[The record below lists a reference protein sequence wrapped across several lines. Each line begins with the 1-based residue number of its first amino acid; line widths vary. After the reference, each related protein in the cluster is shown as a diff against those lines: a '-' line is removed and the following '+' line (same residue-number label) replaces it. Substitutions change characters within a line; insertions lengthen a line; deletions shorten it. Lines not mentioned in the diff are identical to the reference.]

1 MYETGAARWA
11 CLRVVVSSPANME
24 AEGSNPAPSQ
34 QARANFD
41 RAPAADGARPNV
53 ADPGK
58 HLVGHWIDERIDL
71 AHIYA
76 EIWKMRSRLT
86 SSMPRCS
93 ATAATRYGD
102 RGGARRETA
111 ISLSGI
117 DSHRPNHSG
126 SGVSTYENPC
136 RVAAGDP

>member
-41 RAPAADGARPNV
+41 RVPAAGRA
-53 ADPGK
+53 AEPGE
-58 HLVGHWIDERIDL
+58 HLVGHWIAERIDL

-76 EIWKMRSRLT
+76 EIWNMRSRLT
-86 SSMPRCS
+86 SS
-93 ATAATRYGD
+93 
-102 RGGARRETA
+102 
-111 ISLSGI
+111 
-117 DSHRPNHSG
+117 
-126 SGVSTYENPC
+126 
-136 RVAAGDP
+136 